1 MDLRAPELLPK
12 GDAMRRS
19 FARFATAFATRQA
32 APSRISPEAI
42 ARPAP
47 APAAKQAPRPL
58 AVQRPSPITR
68 TALTPRARSWISR
81 RCGRRP
87 YTYRPFDYLIA
98 ANFIRREWR
107 DRLID
112 DYPEIKRAGSFPLS
126 TVKVGADFARLIAEM
141 DGAAFRQIVEEK
153 FSLKLDDRPTMFT
166 VRGHCRRKDGKI
178 HTDAESKSSP
188 CCCTCN
194 PAWANPGGRLRI
206 LNSGTEIDD
215 VAAELSPTFG
225 TLLVFRRCDH
235 SFHGHLPFEGERRV
249 IQMNWVTE
257 DIFVDREAKR
267 HRWSALIRREFLGY

>member
-1 MDLRAPELLPK
+1 MQETIADHPNNAGAARPILDLETVR
-12 GDAMRRS
+12 
-19 FARFATAFATRQA
+19 A
-32 APSRISPEAI
+32 APLQHS
-42 ARPAP
+42 
-47 APAAKQAPRPL
+47 
-58 AVQRPSPITR
+58 
-68 TALTPRARSWISR
+68 
-81 RCGRRP
+81 
-87 YTYRPFDYLIA
+87 PFDYLIA
-98 ANFIRREWR
+98 ANFIRREWQ
-107 DRLID
+107 DRLIA
-112 DYPEIKRAGSFPLS
+112 DYPEVKRGGSFPLS

-178 HTDAESKSSP
+178 HTDAESKII
-188 CCCTCN
+188 TVLLYMN

-257 DIFVDREAKR
+257 QKYVDREAKR
-267 HRWSALIRREFLGY
+267 HRWSALIKSLGY